1 MRYGEYGESVMVN
14 VFYRILLVLTI
25 MVCGI
30 WVALLF
36 DLGEIRGHI
45 SDTLHW
51 LEMLSERE
59 EV

>member
-1 MRYGEYGESVMVN
+1 MVN